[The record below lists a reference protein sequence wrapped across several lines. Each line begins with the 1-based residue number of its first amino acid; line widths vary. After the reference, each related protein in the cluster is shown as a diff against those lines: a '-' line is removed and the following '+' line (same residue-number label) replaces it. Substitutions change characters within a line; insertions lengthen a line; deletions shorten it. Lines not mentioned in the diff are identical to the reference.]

1 MQDIR
6 ISVIVPV
13 YNMEVYL
20 RECLD
25 SILGQ
30 TLTDLEIITVND
42 GSKDGSL
49 SILREYEKKDSRV
62 KVIDKPNEGVGKAR
76 NDGIRAAAGEFV
88 AFMDSDDYYPN
99 ETVLETL
106 YRAAKENDV
115 LIAGGRKVRLLTDG
129 NLERDTFGVEDCGL
143 RFDAS
148 GLTEY
153 ADYQYDYGYWQFIYH
168 RQMLMDRGIL
178 FPLYKRFQDP
188 PFFVKAMIAAGRFY
202 AADCES
208 YCYRMVANEGK
219 YSVKSTVDFLCGLTD
234 NLNVSCQNG
243 LAKLH
248 YLCAMRLDR
257 EGSFMATKNLY
268 DPAHKQIIARLIR
281 ATALVDADW
290 LKEEG
295 YPLPEPF
302 VPEVFEYA
310 IATAEKYEKI
320 RTNKA
325 VKAAKKLLGK

>member
-1 MQDIR
+1 
-6 ISVIVPV
+6 
-13 YNMEVYL
+13 MEAYL

-49 SILREYEKKDSRV
+49 SILREYEKKDGRV
-62 KVIDKPNEGVGKAR
+62 KVIDKQNEGVGKAR
-76 NDGIRAAAGEFV
+76 NDGVRAAAGEFV

-115 LIAGGRKVRLLTDG
+115 LIAGGRRCRLMWNGELQH
-129 NLERDTFGVEDCGL
+129 EPFAVEEFGL

-148 GLTEY
+148 GSVDY
-153 ADYQYDYGYWQFIYH
+153 KDYQFDYGYTQFIYNRELILQH
-168 RQMLMDRGIL
+168 RVE
-178 FPLYKRFQDP
+178 FPAYKRFQDP

-208 YCYRMVANEGK
+208 YCYRMVANEAK

-234 NLNVSCQNG
+234 NLNVSRQNG

-268 DPAHKQIIARLIR
+268 DPAHNQIIARLIR
-281 ATALVDADW
+281 ATALVDTDW
-290 LKEEG
+290 LKAEG
-295 YPLPEPF
+295 YPLLEPF

-310 IATAEKYEKI
+310 VATAEKYEKI